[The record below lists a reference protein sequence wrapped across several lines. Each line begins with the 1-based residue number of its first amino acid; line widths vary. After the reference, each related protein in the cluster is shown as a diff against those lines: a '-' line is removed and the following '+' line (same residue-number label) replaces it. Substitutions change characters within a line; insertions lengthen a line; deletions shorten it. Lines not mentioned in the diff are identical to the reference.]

1 MQSPEALPSADP
13 VFRVFSLF
21 CECVLNAER
30 ETALAY
36 RVYQY
41 LRQPGAFVVQFYPD
55 PNVAPFEV
63 GYLPSAQSDDA
74 AVTALH
80 TAMTCPEAHDF
91 AHVPDP
97 IDQLEHV
104 TALYYALR
112 EQDPAL
118 VEFRLPL
125 SDFHSGL
132 AAMEEF
138 FQELDLKERSE
149 ESDDSASVFELLAL
163 LLLDDEANLHWTLE
177 REALCERRIEVLE
190 YAGEPGSLVLVHF
203 EPEECEV
210 QLCAYLPT
218 RTHVRESPGFLQ
230 ELRAYASA
238 RQLATTPRPRALT
251 SAFTPLD
258 YPLAAKRCAQ
268 ALAALG
274 EGQGIAHDFVSIELF
289 AQVSRPVREHLTPD
303 HLYSTRLH

>member
-13 VFRVFSLF
+13 VFRVFSLL
-21 CECVLNAER
+21 CECVLNTER
-30 ETALAY
+30 ENALSY

-41 LRQPGAFVVQFYPD
+41 LRQSGAFVVQFYPN

-80 TAMTCPEAHDF
+80 TAMTRGQAHDF
-91 AHVPDP
+91 APVPDP

-125 SDFHSGL
+125 TDFHSGL
-132 AAMEEF
+132 AAMDEF
-138 FQELDLKERSE
+138 FQELDCKERSE
-149 ESDDSASVFELLAL
+149 ESGEGASVFELLAL
-163 LLLDDEANLHWTLE
+163 LLLDDEANLHWTIE
-177 REALCERRIEVLE
+177 RERADERRIEVLE
-190 YAGEPGSLVLVHF
+190 YTGEPGALVLIHF

-210 QLCAYLPT
+210 KLCAYLPT

-230 ELRAYASA
+230 ELRAYTIA
-238 RQLATTPRPRALT
+238 RQLATTPHPRALT

-258 YPLAAKRCAQ
+258 YPLAAARCAQ
-268 ALAALG
+268 ALAALD

-289 AQVSRPVREHLTPD
+289 APRPVMEYLTPEHLC
-303 HLYSTRLH
+303 STRLH